1 MSAAADDILAR
12 WYAALRAGDMAA
24 FRAVA
29 APDVMVRWNG
39 PADLIPWAGEHHGI
53 EAVLAFFGKVG
64 AALEVLSVEPIERL
78 ITADK
83 ALIVLK
89 GHWRVRA
96 TGQELNLR
104 AANLFTFKDDRVLAY
119 EVFPD
124 SAAFVRALH
133 P

>member
-1 MSAAADDILAR
+1 MSDDILTR
-12 WYAALRAGDMAA
+12 WYAALKAGDMAA

-39 PADLIPWAGEHHGI
+39 PADLIPWAGEHHGV

-64 AALEVLSVEPIERL
+64 AALEIVSVEPVERL
-78 ITADK
+78 VTADK

-96 TGQELNLR
+96 TGQDLNLR
-104 AANLFTFKDDRVLAY
+104 AANLFSFQGGKVAAY

-124 SAAFVRALH
+124 SAAFVRALY